1 MKNKLLMTT
10 ALIGS
15 VAFTGASFAE
25 TKVIGDV
32 EATYKSQSRDLAAN
46 EKSGVS
52 GFGTEEN
59 IGVVTTKDLDNG
71 MTMKAGMKLEDGVSD
86 SQYIEV
92 SNGNFSVHMGADY
105 GNNANGILIPT
116 VGDHYVD
123 SGYGSSALASTNKLS
138 EEAHDALHLGLA
150 GKFDG
155 GVVYLNYAPSS
166 DKSAGDSGVTD
177 AGGSITEAGIKAEV
191 EGISIHLGATDAKQ
205 DSDSG
210 TTGDME
216 ERSMAI
222 GYKFGQF
229 AVGAHKRTYDDGGT
243 SSATNDY
250 ENTFYGITYA
260 VNDGLSLGIQY
271 GEAAEGN
278 DTVDEETTAFSI
290 GYSLGG
296 MGFEVTYTQ
305 IENLGAVSG
314 DDADVLQVRTVAKF

>member
-15 VAFTGASFAE
+15 VAFAGSSFAE

-32 EATYKSQSRDLAAN
+32 EATYKSQSRDLAAEDVN
-46 EKSGVS
+46 GKS

-59 IGVVTTKDLDNG
+59 IGVTTTKELDNG

-92 SNGNFSVHMGADY
+92 SGGNISVHVGADY
-105 GNNANGILIPT
+105 GDNGNGILIPT
-116 VGDHYVD
+116 VGDHYID
-123 SGYGSSALASTNKLS
+123 AGYGSSALASTNKLT

-150 GKFDG
+150 GSFEG
-155 GVVYLNYAPSS
+155 GKVYLNYAPST

-177 AGGSITEAGIKAEV
+177 AGGSMLEMGIKAEV
-191 EGISIHLGATDAKQ
+191 EGVSVHINATDAKQ
-205 DSDSG
+205 DTDSG
-210 TTGDME
+210 TTGEKE
-216 ERSMAI
+216 ERNYAI

-229 AVGAHKRTYDDGGT
+229 AVGAHKRTFDDGST

-250 ENTFYGITYA
+250 ENTSYGITYA
-260 VNDGLSLGIQY
+260 VNDSLSLGIQY

-278 DTVDEETTAFSI
+278 DTVDEETTAFSV

-296 MGFEVTYTQ
+296 MGIELTYTQ
-305 IENLGAVSG
+305 IDNLGATSG
-314 DDADVLQVRTVAKF
+314 DDADALQIRTVAKF